1 MNLCVI
7 IVLYNPTIDQVKN
20 KANTLKN
27 ISTIFIDNSESPF
40 SGFDLNENFVNF
52 HYIHNEAN
60 IGIAAAHN
68 KGIKIAK
75 TLYKADYVLLLD
87 QDSDPGPSFIHNSLK
102 DIQLAKD
109 LNFAVIAP
117 QLVNLKNH
125 VKYKLDLKKNV
136 KQNFKIAKKSSSS
149 GSLIPVK
156 AFNAVG
162 DFKESLFIDLVDS
175 EWCWRANSLGYVCLV
190 SNINTLFHDIGEQD
204 IHFLGLHFIRSKP
217 IRMFYQYRNWLL
229 LIKEKHVPIKWKLT
243 ESIKKILFIVLIL
256 FHSPTKQDIY
266 QIIRGIFQG
275 IRYKLE

>member
-1 MNLCVI
+1 MNLSVI
-7 IVLYNPTIDQVKN
+7 IVLYNPTIEQVKN
-20 KANTLKN
+20 KSNTLKN

-40 SGFDLNENFVNF
+40 SGFDLNENFLNF

-117 QLVNLKNH
+117 QLVNLKNL
-125 VKYKLDLKKNV
+125 VKYKLDLKRNV
-136 KQNFKIAKKSSSS
+136 KQNFKIANKSSSS

-243 ESIKKILFIVLIL
+243 ESIKKILFIVLIF

-266 QIIRGIFQG
+266 QIIRGIFEG
-275 IRYKLE
+275 IRYKLK

>member
-40 SGFDLNENFVNF
+40 SGFDLSENFLNF

-68 KGIKIAK
+68 KAIKIAK

-87 QDSDPGPSFIHNSLK
+87 QDSDPGPSFIDNSLK

-125 VKYKLDLKKNV
+125 VKYKLDLKGNV

-243 ESIKKILFIVLIL
+243 ESIKKILFIVLIF

-266 QIIRGIFQG
+266 QIIRGIFEG

>member
-1 MNLCVI
+1 ME
-7 IVLYNPTIDQVKN
+7 
-20 KANTLKN
+20 N